1 LLIEILNEIENK
13 VRMLKKLPFLL
24 LIFGFL
30 LGSGIAKGQGEVCIP
45 QTFVGKKVKGVI
57 YLNTGD
63 SVSGKFIH
71 LTPRND
77 YYTTHILFKDS
88 SGQQKVV
95 NRADIISYYDKV
107 EKEKRYKVYTSVD
120 SVFVKKSCHFDM
132 GVFMVAVEDGP
143 YKLLLDVLS
152 STSSIQA
159 YNESESD
166 LIYYLLPPNNKLL
179 KLNRVDIIPQLK
191 SLFSG
196 YPGTDEIFSDPG
208 FTIDNA
214 SEIIRLVNTS
224 ISNSG

>member
-1 LLIEILNEIENK
+1 
-13 VRMLKKLPFLL
+13 MLKKLPVLL

-30 LGSGIAKGQGEVCIP
+30 FGTGIVKGQGEVCIP
-45 QTFVGKKVKGVI
+45 QTWVGKKVRGVI

-88 SGQQKVV
+88 SGQQKMV
-95 NRADIISYYDKV
+95 NRADIISYFDKV
-107 EKEKRYKVYTSVD
+107 EKEKRYKVYTNVD
-120 SVFVKKSCHFDM
+120 SVFVKKNCHFDM
-132 GVFMVAVEDGP
+132 GVFMLVVVDGP

-166 LIYYLLPPNNKLL
+166 AIYYLLPPNNKLL
-179 KLNRVDIIPQLK
+179 KLNRVDIKPQLK

-196 YPGTDEIFSDPG
+196 YPGTDQVFSNPV
-208 FTIDNA
+208 FNIDSV
-214 SEIIRLVNTS
+214 SEIIRLVNTL
-224 ISNSG
+224 ITNPG